1 MAFNLW
7 RPLRRFFCTPCGMLN
22 FVYVLATFSVLLLMH
37 LMYINNNLKSFA
49 PIVKTVNTDVKRV
62 LYFQTSNLATKAPT
76 HSINVVKTDWISAQN
91 RTLVSKRPD
100 VCDSCF
106 PHHYTYILDN
116 EEICSVGADKRD
128 VKVIV
133 LISTTHVNTA
143 RRKALRETWLT
154 HTRSNTGDVR
164 YAFLLG
170 ATSNNA
176 DQVALETES
185 ATYRDIIQEDFVD
198 SYNNLT
204 LKTIMA
210 FKWASLKCK
219 VAKFFMKTDDDMFVN
234 LNSLKDAVTKY
245 SSVLKK
251 GIGGYCNLSREP
263 IRSKTEKW
271 SVTYE
276 MYPNKLYPPY
286 CSGTGYVTSM
296 NVVEKVYKVSKDVPF
311 IYLEDVY
318 VSLCLNR
325 LGLNAT
331 HLPGFHAALQK
342 IGCEYQSKK
351 LVTSHRLTP
360 KMLHEAWNLKN
371 CSKKA

>member
-1 MAFNLW
+1 MAFNFTRSLK
-7 RPLRRFFCTPCGMLN
+7 RFLCSPCGMLN
-22 FVYVLATFSVLLLMH
+22 FVYILATSSVLLLIH
-37 LMYINNNLKSFA
+37 LMYVNNNLKSFV
-49 PIVKTVNTDVKRV
+49 PILKTVNKDVKRA
-62 LYFQTSNLATKAPT
+62 LYFQTFNLATEAPT
-76 HSINVVKTDWISAQN
+76 HSPSIIKTDRVSVEN

-116 EEICSVGADKRD
+116 EDICSVGDDKKD
-128 VKVIV
+128 VKIIV

-170 ATSNNA
+170 ATANNA
-176 DQVALETES
+176 EQVALETES
-185 ATYRDIIQEDFVD
+185 ATYGDIIQEDFID

-234 LNSLKDAVTKY
+234 LKSLMDTVKKY
-245 SSVLKK
+245 SFVLEK

-263 IRSKTEKW
+263 IRSNTDKW

-276 MYPNKLYPPY
+276 MYPHKLYPPY
-286 CSGTGYVTSM
+286 CSGTGYVTNL
-296 NVVEKVYKVSKDVPF
+296 NVVEKVYQVSKDVPF

-318 VSLCLNR
+318 VSLCLER
-325 LGLNAT
+325 LRLNVT
-331 HLPGFHAALQK
+331 HLPGFHPGLQK
-342 IGCEYQSKK
+342 IGCEYKTK
-351 LVTSHRLTP
+351 NLVTSHRLTP
-360 KMLHEAWNLKN
+360 KMLHEVWNLKN
-371 CSKKA
+371 CSENT

>member
-1 MAFNLW
+1 
-7 RPLRRFFCTPCGMLN
+7 MLN
-22 FVYVLATFSVLLLMH
+22 FVYILATSSVLLLLH
-37 LMYINNNLKSFA
+37 LIYVNNNLKHVV
-49 PIVKTVNTDVKRV
+49 PIIQTVNKDVKRV
-62 LYFQTSNLATKAPT
+62 LSFQTFNFAAEAPT
-76 HSINVVKTDWISAQN
+76 RSLSITSDPSSVEN
-91 RTLVSKRPD
+91 RKSVSKRPD

-116 EEICSVGADKRD
+116 EDICSVGADKKD
-128 VKVIV
+128 VRIIV
-133 LISTTHVNTA
+133 LISTTHENTA

-154 HTRSNTGDVR
+154 RTRSNTGDVR

-176 DQVALETES
+176 EQVALETES

-234 LNSLKDAVTKY
+234 LDSLMDTMTKHSAVL
-245 SSVLKK
+245 SK

-263 IRSKTEKW
+263 IRSAAQKW
-271 SVTYE
+271 SMTYE
-276 MYPNKLYPPY
+276 MYPHKLYPPY

-296 NVVEKVYKVSKDVPF
+296 NVVEKVYQVSKNIPF
-311 IYLEDVY
+311 VYLEDVY
-318 VSLCLNR
+318 VSLCLHR
-325 LGLNAT
+325 LGLNVT
-331 HLPGFHAALQK
+331 HLPGFHSDFQK
-342 IGCEYQSKK
+342 KGCEYKSKK
-351 LVTSHRLTP
+351 LVTSHRLSPT
-360 KMLHEAWNLKN
+360 MLHEVWNLKN
-371 CSKKA
+371 CTNM